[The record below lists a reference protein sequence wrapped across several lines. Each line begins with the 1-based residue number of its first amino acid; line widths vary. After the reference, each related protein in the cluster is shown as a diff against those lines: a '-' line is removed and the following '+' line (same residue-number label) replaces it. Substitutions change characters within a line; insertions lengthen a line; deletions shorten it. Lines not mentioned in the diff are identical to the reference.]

1 MKKKITFYANNPHEE
16 QIFMPIAQV
25 AKKKNFKINFSKN
38 LKKKSDIGFYCFSGD
53 LPINANTSIIFLG
66 GMDQGR
72 VVWPNVWKESPWNK
86 FDIGF
91 LPGREW
97 SNRWL
102 ESSWFY
108 KSRTKHGVFES
119 GWPKADIIK
128 NKKLYEEKNKKIKK
142 KYSIPNK
149 RRNILYAPSFECNN
163 KQIDVANSAKK
174 LNYNLIVKH
183 WIKEKKGFEDL
194 RDRVKF
200 ANNETKKL
208 LKKKAIIIDP
218 KESFINIL
226 PSADILITDESS
238 VAYEALLL
246 NIPTLS
252 VSDWKMQRHKLSLS
266 RFVKPSKVCFVT
278 NKSNL
283 TKKIKKIIEN
293 KVIFQKKIR
302 NKKTKHF
309 SNLGFS
315 ATIVVDILIQFLE
328 NKELSLSK
336 YYLNPKHNIS
346 MVKLYYLNFSNFFHK
361 VLNRV
366 KKLIIN

>member
-1 MKKKITFYANNPHEE
+1 MKKKITFYAEGPHEE
-16 QIFMPIAQV
+16 QIFTPIAQA
-25 AKKKNFKINFSKN
+25 AKKKNFKINFTKN

-53 LPINANTSIIFLG
+53 LPINAKTSIIFLG

-86 FDIGF
+86 FDLGF

-108 KSRTKHGVFES
+108 KSRTKYGVFES

-128 NKKLYEEKNKKIKK
+128 STKLYKDENKKIKK
-142 KYSIPNK
+142 KYFIPNK

-183 WIKEKKGFEDL
+183 WITEKKGFEDL
-194 RDRVKF
+194 WDRVKF

-252 VSDWKMQRHKLSLS
+252 VSDWKMQRHKFSLS
-266 RFVKPSKVCFVT
+266 RFVKPSNVCFVA
-278 NKSNL
+278 NKANL
-283 TKKIKKIIEN
+283 TKKIQEIIEN
-293 KVIFQKKIR
+293 KVIFQKRIR
-302 NKKTKHF
+302 NKKIKHF

-336 YYLNPKHNIS
+336 YYLNPKYNIS
-346 MVKLYYLNFSNFFHK
+346 MLKLYYLNIYNFFHK